1 MKKYM
6 VILPLSAI
14 TIFVSL
20 PQQADA
26 QVVVSQ
32 VLGETVGRVIRAID
46 LEVQRFQNQ
55 TIWLQDAQKTLENT
69 LSKLKL
75 SEIADWTQKQ
85 KELYS
90 SYFNELWQIK
100 SVIATYERIYD
111 ITQKQKELISSY
123 NQAWSQ
129 LRGDKHFSAEEL
141 DYMGKVYSG
150 LLQESIK
157 NMDQLLMVVVPSK
170 TQMSDAERL
179 KLINE
184 AADGVDRN
192 YSDLQQFNSK
202 NYMLSI
208 QRAKDENEVLTLKKY
223 YGID

>member
-32 VLGETVGRVIRAID
+32 VLQETIGRVIRAID

-90 SYFNELWQIK
+90 GYFNELWQIK

-111 ITQKQKELISSY
+111 ITEKQKELVSSY

-129 LRGDKHFSAEEL
+129 LRRDKHFSAEEL

-170 TQMSDAERL
+170 TQMNDAERL

-223 YGID
+223 YGIE